1 METKAVKRKGLYGKV
16 SDMDIHLLRVFRTV
30 VECGGFSAAEVELNV
45 GRSAISR
52 YMKDL
57 EIRLDLRLCMRG
69 RSGFT
74 LTDHG
79 RVVYDATRQLFLDLE
94 RFRTAVNAAH
104 SRLVGTLTL
113 SLTDDIITDTNA
125 RTSVALARFHEIA
138 PDVRIDLNVGS
149 PNEVERA
156 VIEGR
161 ALVGVVPF
169 HHQLPAVQYFHLYDE
184 TQFLYCGA
192 GHDIFHVADADLSV
206 DLIRD
211 QDFVVPGY
219 TLNAKFQALFPDK
232 SPAARTNK
240 IEGVTTLILSGKYIG
255 FVPEQFAQRWVG
267 ENRLR
272 SLLPRSLFFHSPFV
286 AITHKDAQPNLLRD
300 AFLAELRT
308 AHSRTYREKKG
319 SGLE

>member
-1 METKAVKRKGLYGKV
+1 METKSAKRKGLYGKV

-69 RSGFT
+69 RSGFM

-79 RVVYDATRQLFLDLE
+79 RVVYEATLQLFSDLE

-113 SLTDDIITDTNA
+113 SLTDDMVADTNA
-125 RTSVALARFHEIA
+125 HTSLALARFREIG
-138 PDVRIDLNVGS
+138 PDVRIELNVGS

-161 ALVGVVPF
+161 ALVGVIPF
-169 HHQLPAVQYFHLYDE
+169 HHQLPAVQYCHLYDE
-184 TQFLYCGA
+184 TLFLYCGA
-192 GHDIFHVADADLSV
+192 GHDIFHVADADLSI
-206 DLIRD
+206 DLIKA

-219 TLNAKFQALFPDK
+219 TLNARFQALFPDK

-267 ENRLR
+267 ENRMR
-272 SLLPRSLFFHSPFV
+272 PLLPASLFFHTPFM

-300 AFLAELRT
+300 AFLAELRA
-308 AHSRTYREKKG
+308 AHSRI
-319 SGLE
+319 